1 MSESQAHRLTRDE
14 AYDLLSNPRRRFVI
28 SYLGQRQQPVSLNE
42 LAKQVA
48 SWENDKPV
56 AELTDQQ
63 EKRAYVSIH
72 QTHIPKLEQVDV
84 VEYDSETG
92 QVSISNGARQIEQYL
107 PDSDEGSPPWTLFY
121 AGVALLGGLSY
132 LLVRLIAS
140 TTTAA
145 VLIGFSV
152 IGLVLAVAIL
162 QHRYRSQQP
171 GPPEEGVGS

>member
-1 MSESQAHRLTRDE
+1 MSETQAHLLTRDE

-28 SYLGQRQQPVSLNE
+28 SYLGQRQQPVSLNV

-48 SWENDKPV
+48 SWENDTPV

-72 QTHIPKLEQVDV
+72 QTHIPKLEQVGV

-107 PDSDEGSPPWTLFY
+107 PDYEERTPPWALFY

-132 LLVRLIAS
+132 LLVRLVAS

-145 VLIGFSV
+145 VLIGFGV
-152 IGLVLAVAIL
+152 IGLVVTVAVL
-162 QHRYRSQQP
+162 QHRYRNQQP
-171 GPPEEGVGS
+171 GPPGEGAGS